1 MVLTQACEPLFK
13 QRKTRLT
20 ATYGFQAFMLSCIE
34 ALMGLPRR
42 PAGGAG
48 IGWSG
53 LARLGVDEFAHAS
66 TPPACRVCLGYGTV
80 CETEIKTYVRG
91 GKVS

>member
-1 MVLTQACEPLFK
+1 
-13 QRKTRLT
+13 
-20 ATYGFQAFMLSCIE
+20 MLSCIE